1 MAKAGRY
8 RAFQSET
15 LSECMDFVSD
25 MAIYDIQHAQAF
37 GFPPLRD
44 WLAEWNITVR
54 RMAVLRA
61 PIIWC

>member
-1 MAKAGRY
+1 MSAH

-15 LSECMDFVSD
+15 LPECMDIVSR
-25 MAIYDIQHAQAF
+25 MARYDLQHAQVF
-37 GFPPLRD
+37 GFPPRRD
-44 WLAEWNITVR
+44 WLSEWNITVR